1 MRKRYE
7 NLDGVTTDKT
17 FRDFLKWRRD
27 RRHKLKQDTYEIEQ
41 EPHPLVS
48 YLQKNRE
55 DTTITWVGHS
65 TFLIQ
70 MNGLSILTD
79 PEWAKRMGLEK
90 RLTPPGLP
98 LDELPNIDVVLIS
111 HSHYDHLHYGTLK
124 RLNGDFQLLVPIG
137 LKRKMEAKGFSR
149 VAELDWWEH
158 YRMGDIL
165 FHFVPAQ
172 HWSKRTLN
180 DTNTSLWGG
189 FVIEGEQTVYFAG
202 DSGYFRGFR
211 EIGQRYEID
220 YALMPIGAYEP
231 EWLLSVQHV
240 NPEQA
245 VRAYL
250 DVGAKY
256 FIPMHYGTFRLGDE
270 TPQEALARLR
280 AEWNRLRLDPA
291 GLYILKIGST
301 IVWSP
306 SKSESTIYPY
316 TK

>member
-7 NLDGVTTDKT
+7 NLDGVTADKSI
-17 FRDFLKWRRD
+17 RDFLRWRRI
-27 RRHKLKQDTYEIEQ
+27 RKQKLREADYSIEQ
-41 EPHPLVS
+41 ESRPLVS
-48 YLQKNRE
+48 YLRENRQ

-79 PEWAKRMGLEK
+79 PVWAKRMGLDK
-90 RLTPPGLP
+90 RISPPGLP
-98 LDELPNIDVVLIS
+98 LKELPPIDGVLIS
-111 HSHYDHLHYGTLK
+111 HSHYDHLHFGTLR
-124 RLNGDFQLLVPIG
+124 RLPGDYQLIVPVG
-137 LKRKMEAKGFSR
+137 LKRKMEGKGFLR
-149 VAELDWWEH
+149 VIELDWWESC
-158 YRMGDIL
+158 RIGEL
-165 FHFVPAQ
+165 TVHFVPAQ

-211 EIGQRYEID
+211 DIGARFAID
-220 YALMPIGAYEP
+220 YALMPIGAYDP

-250 DVGAKY
+250 DVGARY
-256 FIPMHYGTFRLGDE
+256 FVPMHYGTFRLGDE
-270 TPQEALARLR
+270 TPQEALSRLR
-280 AEWNRLRLDPA
+280 DEWKRLRLDPET
-291 GLYILKIGST
+291 LLVPKIGET
-301 IVWSP
+301 IFA
-306 SKSESTIYPY
+306 ESRSGKRYMNV
-316 TK
+316 